1 MEIPK
6 LKKNNTGME
15 NLLKGLN
22 VILET
27 TEESH
32 WTRRSI
38 GIIQSE
44 ERREK
49 QLKDN
54 TYLRWRQEIKVWQ
67 NWSEC
72 PGLILAINSAKKN
85 KTKQNNQ
92 NLDFEYLIFAVFLQ
106 GWEGT

>member
-6 LKKNNTGME
+6 LKKYNTGME
-15 NLLKGLN
+15 NLLKGRN

-44 ERREK
+44 ELREK

-85 KTKQNNQ
+85 KTKQKTKTWILNS
-92 NLDFEYLIFAVFLQ
+92 
-106 GWEGT
+106 

>member
-6 LKKNNTGME
+6 LKKYNTGME
-15 NLLKGLN
+15 NLLKGRN

-49 QLKDN
+49 QLKD
-54 TYLRWRQEIKVWQ
+54 R
-67 NWSEC
+67 
-72 PGLILAINSAKKN
+72 
-85 KTKQNNQ
+85 
-92 NLDFEYLIFAVFLQ
+92 
-106 GWEGT
+106 